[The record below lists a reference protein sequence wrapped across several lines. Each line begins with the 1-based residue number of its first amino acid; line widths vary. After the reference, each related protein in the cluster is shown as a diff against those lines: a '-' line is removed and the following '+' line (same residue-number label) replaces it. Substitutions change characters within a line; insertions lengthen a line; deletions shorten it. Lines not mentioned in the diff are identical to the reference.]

1 MFLDALETEIFNPDL
16 ILNINSLFDILLNK
30 KFQFFFESLED
41 LMKSSTKNEVQEDE
55 ENVSKIKKVKLDV
68 NIESNFQYNWLNIQA

>member
-1 MFLDALETEIFNPDL
+1 MFLDALETEIVNPDL
-16 ILNINSLFDILLNK
+16 ILNINSLFDVLLNK

-68 NIESNFQYNWLNIQA
+68 NIESNFQNNWLNIQT